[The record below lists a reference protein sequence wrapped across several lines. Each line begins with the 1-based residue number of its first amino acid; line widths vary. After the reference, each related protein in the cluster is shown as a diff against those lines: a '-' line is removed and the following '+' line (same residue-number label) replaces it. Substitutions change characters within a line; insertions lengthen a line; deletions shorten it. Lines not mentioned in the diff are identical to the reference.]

1 MEDEVNYETHLL
13 SIQDALS
20 VLHGGQRLVVDM
32 AYRLW
37 RGTVET
43 QSKKWYKEYV
53 AELHATAGANSVA
66 DPPASVQAGADHS
79 REKPAS
85 TTKTA
90 DDADS
95 WENSD

>member
-43 QSKKWYKEYV
+43 QSKKW
-53 AELHATAGANSVA
+53 
-66 DPPASVQAGADHS
+66 
-79 REKPAS
+79 
-85 TTKTA
+85 
-90 DDADS
+90 
-95 WENSD
+95 